1 VVAAR
6 VEDVRRRIRDA
17 GRDPATVC
25 IVAVTKGFGPGA
37 VAAARAAGVRDI
49 GENYADE
56 LLAKAAA
63 VVGGDPADADTTF
76 RWHFLGAV
84 QRRRVRALAPVVG
97 CWQTLARVVEGEAVA
112 AHAPGAAVLVQV
124 DASGLPGRNGCP
136 PSGVPD
142 LVRTLGHL
150 DLDVRGLMVV
160 APPGP
165 PGEARAVFRTVA
177 HLAGDLGLVELS
189 MGMTA
194 DLDMALAE
202 GATMV
207 RVGRALFGERAPLRT
222 P

>member
-1 VVAAR
+1 M
-6 VEDVRRRIRDA
+6 
-17 GRDPATVC
+17 
-25 IVAVTKGFGPGA
+25 
-37 VAAARAAGVRDI
+37 
-49 GENYADE
+49 
-56 LLAKAAA
+56 
-63 VVGGDPADADTTF
+63 
-76 RWHFLGAV
+76 
-84 QRRRVRALAPVVG
+84 
-97 CWQTLARVVEGEAVA
+97 
-112 AHAPGAAVLVQV
+112 